1 MFGNNSYD
9 DAKAY
14 AKDIGDRMIRMNTV
28 EFFEVIRSNFYPEI
42 NTDFM
47 RYFISITGVS
57 GFIVPHRT
65 LVDYGVVT
73 SKESND
79 MHKRLKRLNMIEGV
93 DYEIRESIVNR
104 QGRGPVVKKEYHLTA
119 STFKLCLMRASKFK
133 GQPIDH
139 PSIYVKYY
147 ILLETIYSIYDTYK
161 DALIESILGTTGN

>member
-1 MFGNNSYD
+1 
-9 DAKAY
+9 
-14 AKDIGDRMIRMNTV
+14 MNTV
-28 EFFEVIRSNFYPEI
+28 EFFEVIRYNFYPEI

-57 GFIVPHRT
+57 GFIVPHRA
-65 LVDYGVVT
+65 LVDYGVMT
-73 SKESND
+73 T
-79 MHKRLKRLNMIEGV
+79 
-93 DYEIRESIVNR
+93 RESIVNR
-104 QGRGPVVKKEYHLTA
+104 QARGPVVKKEYYLTV

-161 DALIESILGTTGN
+161 DAIIESILSANGN